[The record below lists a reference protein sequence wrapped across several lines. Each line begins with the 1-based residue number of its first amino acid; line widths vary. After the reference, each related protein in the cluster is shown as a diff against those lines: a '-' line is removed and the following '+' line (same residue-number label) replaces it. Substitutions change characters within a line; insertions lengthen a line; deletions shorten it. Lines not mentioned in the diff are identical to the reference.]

1 MDSTFNIDTKLYESV
16 LDLLNDLH
24 ITESK
29 GNITDFR
36 FYFDD
41 LWLSDTAVIEN
52 LAYVSGQWDVEL
64 LFALHT
70 NPLRFIKRQITS
82 YSCLKKATLTA
93 SLMRR
98 LAAKDQRGTLTVD
111 LKDLSICCN

>member
-1 MDSTFNIDTKLYESV
+1 MDSTFDIDSNLYESI

-24 ITESK
+24 IAESK
-29 GNITDFR
+29 GNIVDFK

-52 LAYVSGQWDVEL
+52 LAYVCGQWDVEL

-82 YSCLKKATLTA
+82 YSCPKKASLTA
-93 SLMRR
+93 TLMRR
-98 LAAKDQRGTLTVD
+98 LAAKDQRGTLTLN
-111 LKDLSICCN
+111 LKDVSICCN